1 MRHHSDLQLLLAVD
15 DAVRLE
21 AGLAAFD
28 RLTAGTAPDLYEL
41 ADAPVLSDW
50 RRSLIPIVEPILMGT
65 VEGHP
70 RLSGRRR
77 VATSRLIALDPTA
90 GWARTMSRWYRLAAP
105 AE

>member
-1 MRHHSDLQLLLAVD
+1 MRHHPELQLLIAVD

-28 RLTAGTAPDLYEL
+28 RVTAGVAPDAYEL
-41 ADAPVLSDW
+41 AEAPVLSDW
-50 RRSLIPIVEPILMGT
+50 RRNLIPTVEPILIGT

-90 GWARTMSRWYRLAAP
+90 GWARTMGRWYRLAAS
-105 AE
+105 AD